1 MQAITYLQFG
11 GNANQALHFY
21 EIALQATSVR
31 KVTFGTLGE
40 NPKQL
45 MTSEEKEMIMESCL
59 EFSGNKIMMSDVP
72 PFMQAMTGEVSTG
85 NTLLISLIDGDPKE
99 YQRYFDALSQEGIVI
114 MPLSNV
120 PWSECFGLV
129 IDKFG
134 VTWKFNSDASKFL
147 SRSIAE

>member
-21 EIALQATSVR
+21 ETALQATSVR
-31 KVTFGTLGE
+31 KVTFGDLGE
-40 NPKQL
+40 NPGQP

-59 EFSGNKIMMSDVP
+59 EFLGNKIMMSDVP
-72 PFMQAMTGEVSTG
+72 PFMQAVTGELSTG

-99 YQRYFDALSQEGIVI
+99 YQYYFDALSQEGIVI
-114 MPLSNV
+114 MPLSKV

>member
-59 EFSGNKIMMSDVP
+59 E
-72 PFMQAMTGEVSTG
+72 T
-85 NTLLISLIDGDPKE
+85 
-99 YQRYFDALSQEGIVI
+99 
-114 MPLSNV
+114 
-120 PWSECFGLV
+120 
-129 IDKFG
+129 
-134 VTWKFNSDASKFL
+134 
-147 SRSIAE
+147 